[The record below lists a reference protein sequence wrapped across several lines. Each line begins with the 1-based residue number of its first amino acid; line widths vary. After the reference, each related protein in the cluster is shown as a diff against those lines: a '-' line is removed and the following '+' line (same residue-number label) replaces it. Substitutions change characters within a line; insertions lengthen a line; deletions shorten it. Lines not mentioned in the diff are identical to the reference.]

1 MYLLYCTLKI
11 VYCNSY
17 TVLLR
22 YTILYIED
30 GSRRDRP
37 PNNCPTACGPTESRG
52 PGRRGAAPRAL
63 RPESAARGR
72 LKSTWSWTSLPGGP
86 FTNAKTNCTARH
98 SYLIC
103 HCTRL
108 NNTRGS
114 VRTRPPA
121 PHPTPDPCQFCGVGH
136 GTARRGAARTRARST
151 GKTHLTRCV
160 CCDSCGLW
168 QAVEAVRRPRAHESA
183 PG

>member
-37 PNNCPTACGPTESRG
+37 PNNCPTASARPRG
-52 PGRRGAAPRAL
+52 RAWEAGRCPPR
-63 RPESAARGR
+63 SAAGERR
-72 LKSTWSWTSLPGGP
+72 ARPAQIDLELDFFTGGP
-86 FTNAKTNCTARH
+86 LYKRKKKLYCT
-98 SYLIC
+98 SLIC

-136 GTARRGAARTRARST
+136 GTARRGAARST
-151 GKTHLTRCV
+151 GKTHLTRRA